1 MYQYLCLT
9 KFFMLMKKVRFILL
23 SVIMLFSVISAYAQ
37 NITIKGKV
45 TDSANGEPLP
55 AATVLLKGTTRGTV
69 TNLDGEYSLTAPAQ
83 GVLVFSTIGYKAV
96 EVEIN
101 GQSNINCELMSDTE
115 YLDDVVVIAYGTQ
128 SAKTVTASVSSVK
141 SDALKDAPNMSFDTM
156 LQGQAAGVQV
166 STPNAGAGAQA
177 KVLIRGVSSI
187 SGGTD
192 PLYIVDGVPIQSG
205 VVNAS
210 YMEANPLADINPSD
224 ILSIDVLK
232 DAAATALY
240 GSRAASGVIIITTK
254 QGRKGETKVTYD
266 MNIGFTEATKTYDMM
281 DADEYVAYKNKAVF
295 NLAGTDEIVI
305 SGTGNPYGNKAFNI
319 PYIQDAAGNRSYI
332 KTNWKDYI
340 YKKGLVQNHTV
351 AISGG
356 SDKTQYYA
364 SANYSDNQGIII
376 GDDYKRYGFKANVST
391 QVTNWLKVGI
401 NGQYS
406 KAFTNVYDASRADGV
421 FSAAGLP
428 RMAMIL
434 PPVTYPYNEDGT
446 LNVINNGQYI
456 GVGGVNIANLGYP
469 NAMGQKE
476 SFNKINTDRII
487 ASGFAQVEPIKNLV
501 ARSQFGVDYMIE
513 NEETFWSPKYGQG
526 AGNNGYA
533 WRSMSDML
541 SWTWTNTLNYTF
553 AIKDNTFDIL
563 AGMEAYKLSYGLDWI
578 NASDIANKA
587 YSGFRAGFNTIK
599 AGGEEGAKT
608 MVSYFGRINYD
619 YKSKYMLSAN
629 FRRDGLSSLGKDS
642 KWGNFWG
649 VSGAWRISEESF
661 FEPLRNVID
670 ELKIKA
676 SYGVVGNSEIGY
688 YNAQTYYSDAYYGG
702 TPALGLANIGDSS
715 LAWESSSKFDVG
727 FTASLFNRVNIE
739 FDYYST
745 KTNNLVMGVPQGPST
760 GIGSLVTNTG
770 AMENKGFEITIGADV
785 IKTKDFSWNTNFNIT
800 TAHNKV
806 IELAEGVDEI
816 YGDSDAN
823 ITLPGY
829 SVGQLYVY
837 PTGGIDPETGRRIF
851 YGTNGEWTTYDPIT
865 KDWYLK
871 DGTSFQ
877 GDLAPVRAG
886 NTIPTWFGGW
896 TNTFKYKG
904 FDLGFMFQF
913 SGGNWIL
920 NAMTATGSDN
930 RWWNNFA
937 EVAQKSWQKAGDNAK
952 YAYPVYGDNVSNGSA
967 YEISD
972 WIEKG
977 DYLRLKNI
985 SFGYTYKPKNKIIGL
1000 SSVRAYAQVQNV
1012 FVITAFTGLD
1022 PEITSSYTTQA
1033 VLSGGYYK
1041 NTLPQARTYTLG
1053 VQLTF

>member
-1 MYQYLCLT
+1 MFNLI
-9 KFFMLMKKVRFILL
+9 FMLMKKVRFIILAVAL
-23 SVIMLFSVISAYAQ
+23 CLGSLTAFAQ

-45 TDSANGEPLP
+45 TDGANGEPIP

-69 TNLDGEYSLTAPAQ
+69 TNLEGEYSLSAPAN

-96 EVEIN
+96 ELEIN
-101 GQSNINCELMSDTE
+101 GQTAINCELSADTE

-128 SAKTVTASVSSVK
+128 SARTVTASVSSVK
-141 SDALKDAPNMSFDTM
+141 AEALKDAPNMSFDSM

-187 SGGTD
+187 SAGTD

-210 YMEANPLADINPSD
+210 YMEANPLADINPAD

-232 DAAATALY
+232 DAAATSLY

-266 MNIGFTEATKTYDMM
+266 MNIGFTEATKTYKMM
-281 DADEYVAYKNKAVF
+281 DADTYVAYKNQAVY
-295 NLAGTDEIVI
+295 NLAGTDEIAI
-305 SGTGNPYGNKAFNI
+305 SGKGNPYGNKAFNI
-319 PYIQDAAGNRSYI
+319 PTDSDGNPI
-332 KTNWKDYI
+332 KTNWNDLI
-340 YKKGLVQNHTV
+340 YKKGMVQNHTV

-364 SANYSDNQGIII
+364 SANFSDNQGIII
-376 GDDYKRYGFKANVST
+376 GDDYKRYGIKANLTS
-391 QVTNWLKVGI
+391 QVTNWLKVGLSS
-401 NGQYS
+401 QYS
-406 KAFTNVYDASRADGV
+406 KAFTKVYDASRNDGV
-421 FSAAGLP
+421 FAAAGMP
-428 RMAMIL
+428 RQAMIL
-434 PPVTYPYNEDGT
+434 PPVTFPYNEDGSYY
-446 LNVINNGQYI
+446 VINDGQYI
-456 GVGGVNIANLGYP
+456 GVGGVNISSFGYP
-469 NAMGQKE
+469 NPMAQTE

-501 ARSQFGVDYMIE
+501 AKTQFGIDYMIE
-513 NEETFWSPKYGQG
+513 NEETFWHPKYGQG

-541 SWTWTNTLNYTF
+541 SWTWTNTLNYNF
-553 AIKDNTFDIL
+553 AIKNNTFDIL
-563 AGMEAYKLSYGLDWI
+563 AGMEAYSLAYGLDWI
-578 NASDIANKA
+578 NASDIANTA
-587 YSGFRAGFNTIK
+587 YSGFRAGYNTNK
-599 AGGEEGAKT
+599 AGGEEGRKT

-619 YKSKYMLSAN
+619 YKARYMVSAN
-629 FRRDGLSSLGKDS
+629 FRRDGLSALGRDK

-649 VSGAWRISEESF
+649 VSAAWRVSEEAF
-661 FEPLRNVID
+661 FEPLRSVVD
-670 ELKIKA
+670 ELKIKG

-688 YNAQTYYSDAYYGG
+688 YNAQTYYGDGFYGG
-702 TPALGLANIGDSS
+702 EASLGLANIGDSS
-715 LAWESSSKFDVG
+715 LAWESSNKYDIG
-727 FTASLFNRVNIE
+727 FNLGLFNRVNVE
-739 FDYYST
+739 FDYYYT
-745 KTNNLVMGVPQGPST
+745 RTNNLVMAVPQGPST

-770 AMENKGFEITIGADV
+770 SMQNKGVEITVGADV

-800 TAHNKV
+800 TSHNKV

-823 ITLPGY
+823 VTKPGY
-829 SVGQLYVY
+829 SIGQLYAY

-851 YGTNGEWTTYDPIT
+851 FGTNGEWTTYDPLT
-865 KDWYLK
+865 KNWYLK
-871 DGTSFQ
+871 DGTPFQ
-877 GDLAPVRAG
+877 GDLEPVRAG
-886 NTIPTWFGGW
+886 NTLPTWFGGW
-896 TNTFKYKG
+896 TNSFKYKG
-904 FDLGFMFQF
+904 FDLNFMFQF

-930 RWWNNFA
+930 RWWNSFA
-937 EVAQKSWQKAGDNAK
+937 EVADKCWKQPGDNAK
-952 YAYPVYGDNVSNGSA
+952 YAWPVYGDNVSNGSA
-967 YEISD
+967 YEITD

-977 DYLRLKNI
+977 DYLRMKNI
-985 SFGYTYKPKNKIIGL
+985 TFGYTYRPKTKFIGL
-1000 SSVRAYAQVQNV
+1000 SAIRAYAQVQNV
-1012 FVITAFTGLD
+1012 FVLTAFTGLD
-1022 PEITSSYTTQA
+1022 PEITSSYTSQA

-1053 VQLTF
+1053 VQITF